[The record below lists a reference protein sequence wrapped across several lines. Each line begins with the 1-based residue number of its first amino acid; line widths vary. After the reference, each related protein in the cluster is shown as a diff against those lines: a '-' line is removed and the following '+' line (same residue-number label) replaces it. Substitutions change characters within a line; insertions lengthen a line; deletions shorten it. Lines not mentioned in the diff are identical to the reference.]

1 MRKSEIKEIE
11 LYLKKKMQLFEEN
24 TLTKLQESTVKKALS
39 IITDVNNID
48 HYSLSVAE
56 ALLKIEDILDSSR
69 TEEEVLIAL
78 DKISRE
84 DERIY
89 FNVPNTAKKLAKFA
103 NCCYDSEKKLWF
115 TYSNN
120 DLLSVLVDYYSVN
133 ESTSEKA
140 MKLLK
145 AKTEIQ

>member
-89 FNVPNTAKKLAKFA
+89 FNVPHTAKKLAKFA
-103 NCCYDSEKKLWF
+103 KCYYHSEKKLWF

-120 DLLSVLVDYYSVN
+120 DLLSVLLDYYSVN